1 MKTIVLASNNKNKI
15 KEFKDILPEYE
26 IKTLEDIGFFEKIE
40 ETGNT
45 FFENAL
51 IKAETVHNYLK
62 DKNLDYIVISDDSG
76 LCATALNGEP
86 GIYSARYAGEHGDD
100 KGCRDKLINNLKGKD
115 KEAYFV
121 CNIVVYYPNGE
132 YKSFEGKTYGEILDK
147 ETGSNGFGYDPIFLS
162 RDLGKSFGEV
172 SEEEKNKV
180 SHRYRAIKAMLE
192 EL

>member
-15 KEFKDILPEYE
+15 KEFKDILPDYD
-26 IKTLEDIGFFEKIE
+26 IKTLEDIEFFDEIE
-40 ETGNT
+40 ETGKT

-51 IKAETVHNYLK
+51 IKAETIHNYLK
-62 DKNLDYIVISDDSG
+62 EKNLDYIVISDDSG

-86 GIYSARYAGEHGDD
+86 GVYSARYSGKHGDD
-100 KGCRDKLINNLKGKD
+100 KGCREKLIKNLEGKD

-121 CNIVVYYPNGE
+121 CNIVVYYPDGT

-147 ETGSNGFGYDPIFLS
+147 ERGNNGFGYDSIFLS

-172 SEEEKNKV
+172 SNEEKNKV